1 MRRDLAECLYPTALG
16 PRASARARA
25 LASCDPEPIIA
36 VLEPLVTDAR
46 RLRLC
51 AVVAARL
58 EAVTLVLDAP
68 HDPHNGA
75 AVVRS
80 ADAFGLARVHVL
92 ERKER
97 FAAARAVSRGAERWV
112 EIVPWARADELA
124 GALAASGHR
133 LVATHPDGELEVR
146 DLAALGRVALVL
158 GNEHAGIGDD
168 LRGACGASVRVP
180 MRGFVESLNL
190 SVTAAVL
197 LSHATA
203 GRVGDLAPHE
213 RRRLSARFLV
223 TSVGRSD
230 AILAE
235 RGIALDAGP
244 AAEGADPASGAA
256 APHLAAEGGGGLD
269 GRDETP

>member
-1 MRRDLAECLYPTALG
+1 MRRDLEQCLYPTALS
-16 PRASARARA
+16 PRASARSRA

-36 VLEPLVTDAR
+36 VLEPLVTDER
-46 RLRLC
+46 RQRLL

-80 ADAFGLARVHVL
+80 ADAFGLSRVHVL

-112 EIVPWARADELA
+112 ELVPWARADELA
-124 GALAASGHR
+124 GALAASGHL
-133 LVATHPDGELEVR
+133 LVATHPEGELEVR
-146 DLAALGRVALVL
+146 DLAGLGRVALVL

-168 LRGACGASVRVP
+168 LRAACGSSVRVP

-203 GRVGDLAPHE
+203 GRGGDLAPHE
-213 RRRLSARFLV
+213 RRRLYARFLV

-235 RGIALDAGP
+235 RGIGLDAAP
-244 AAEGADPASGAA
+244 VDPASEAT
-256 APHLAAEGGGGLD
+256 APHLPPPGGGGLD